1 MSIKNKQSINLGAFT
16 SIFDDIVTS
25 YKFLFFK
32 GVINQLKNN
41 EFKLEPINLDEV
53 MIDMISFAWYPTT
66 YFKISLGNRDQIVSI
81 LNKIQIPKNSKSNF
95 SSLRGNIKKQ
105 ISFLNMPDLLKHVPY
120 RLLTSFY
127 IEELRGIPDPKRN
140 RALYE
145 ISINTFDKKKPLYK
159 FIDDTKILIHPE
171 WAEYIKENI
180 ALVEAWFSWN
190 WLEYL
195 QKNNSNVPNLS
206 EKISPTINR
215 KPMTKQIEF
224 WDHLI
229 KNFEVRCIYTNK
241 RLTLN
246 NYELDHYLPWSFVAH
261 DKLWN
266 LIPVTKDANRD
277 KSDRLPQDSTLDGFI
292 KLQHLAL
299 TKSKAFYEPR
309 AWQRLTESFKFD
321 LKIEDEN
328 LEDIDLKVLE
338 KALINIV
345 NPLKILAK
353 SMGFGSY
360 KHGKI

>member
-1 MSIKNKQSINLGAFT
+1 MSIKNKQSINLGALT

-190 WLEYL
+190 WLQYL

-321 LKIEDEN
+321 LKIQDEN